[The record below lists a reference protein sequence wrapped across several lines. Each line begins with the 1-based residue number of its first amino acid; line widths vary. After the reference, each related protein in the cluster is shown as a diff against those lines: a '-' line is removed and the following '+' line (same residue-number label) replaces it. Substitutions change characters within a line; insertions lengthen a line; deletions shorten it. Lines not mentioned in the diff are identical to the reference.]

1 MAEES
6 KLVPTADEEMKG
18 KGKAPATVESDD
30 EDVEEITTTS
40 SATTG
45 EGAGGSGSSKKKKKS
60 KKTKLKEALTGKS
73 STTTEQDA
81 DAKLQKALGGL
92 NPDQI
97 AQLMELNPALAAE
110 MGGSGAKGPA
120 QLTDALKRLQLSDV
134 MTGLAASGKN
144 AKDMGAYKFWS
155 TQPVPKFG
163 ENTTDQPRVE
173 EGPIKAG
180 QTVDQVSREPPPL
193 VAGFEWCTVDLE
205 SAAELKEV
213 QELLYGHYVEDDE
226 AMFRFNYSIS
236 ILKWAMMPPGWK
248 REWHVGVRATQSRK
262 LVGFISA
269 IPLSL
274 RVHDRVIAASE
285 VNFLCIHKKLRS
297 KRLAP
302 VLIKE
307 VTRRCNLE
315 GVWQAIYTG
324 GIVLP
329 TPVSTCRYYHRA
341 VDWQK
346 LWEVGFSPLPAGSK
360 PQYQVRKYA
369 LPDKTAVKGL
379 REMQEKDIDAVHA
392 LLTRYLKRYEL
403 VAEFTKEDITHWL
416 VHAKQVDQL
425 DEQVVWSYVVED
437 EHKNITDFISFYC
450 LDSSVI
456 GSETKHKN
464 VRAAYLF
471 YYATEAGLTTPD
483 KTPEEQPDSK
493 ESKKEDKASR
503 ETLKKRLNELMGDAL
518 ILSRRYKFDVFNALS
533 LMDNGLFLEEQKFG
547 PGDGQLHYYLFN
559 YRANAIAGGVD
570 KRNRLDDNLSGI
582 GFTML

>member
-30 EDVEEITTTS
+30 DDVEEITPSS

-45 EGAGGSGSSKKKKKS
+45 EGASKKKKKS
-60 KKTKLKEALTGKS
+60 KKSKLKEALTGKS

-110 MGGSGAKGPA
+110 MGGGAKGPA

-155 TQPVPKFG
+155 TQPVPNRPG
-163 ENTTDQPRVE
+163 LQ
-173 EGPIKAG
+173 G
-180 QTVDQVSREPPPL
+180 PPPL

-205 SAAELKEV
+205 SADELKEV

-248 REWHVGVRATQSRK
+248 KEWHVGVRATQSRK

-274 RVHDRVIAASE
+274 RIHDKVINASE

-379 REMQEKDIDAVHA
+379 REMQEKDIDAVHS
-392 LLTRYLKRYEL
+392 LLTRYLQRYEL
-403 VAEFTKEDITHWL
+403 VADFTKEDITHWML
-416 VHAKQVDQL
+416 HAKKVDQL

-456 GSETKHKN
+456 SSETKHKN

-471 YYATEAGLTTPD
+471 YYATEAGLKDTPAS
-483 KTPEEQPDSK
+483 TEGE
-493 ESKKEDKASR
+493 KKEDKKEAKAER
-503 ETLKKRLNELMGDAL
+503 EVLKKRLNELMGDAL

>member
-30 EDVEEITTTS
+30 DDVEEITPSS

-45 EGAGGSGSSKKKKKS
+45 EGASKKKKKS
-60 KKTKLKEALTGKS
+60 KKSKLKEALTGKS

-110 MGGSGAKGPA
+110 MGGGAKGPA

-155 TQPVPKFG
+155 TQPVPKS
-163 ENTTDQPRVE
+163 PR
-173 EGPIKAG
+173 
-180 QTVDQVSREPPPL
+180 TPPPL

-205 SAAELKEV
+205 SADELKEV

-248 REWHVGVRATQSRK
+248 KEWHVGVRATQSRK

-274 RVHDRVIAASE
+274 RIHDKVINASE

-379 REMQEKDIDAVHA
+379 REMQEKDIDAVHS
-392 LLTRYLKRYEL
+392 LLTRYLQRYEL
-403 VAEFTKEDITHWL
+403 VADFTKEDITHWML
-416 VHAKQVDQL
+416 HAKKVDQL

-456 GSETKHKN
+456 SSETKHKN

-471 YYATEAGLTTPD
+471 YYATEAGLKDTPVS
-483 KTPEEQPDSK
+483 TEGE
-493 ESKKEDKASR
+493 KKEDKKEAKAER
-503 ETLKKRLNELMGDAL
+503 EVLKKRLNELMGDAL